1 MYKRLTTLASLKAT
15 LIGENLKKKVKDGK
29 YTILMQ
35 TFVDEN
41 QALMMTFS
49 KARNGILSIVSPP
62 PPSQLES
69 RSLQFLDP
77 PLASPPALALLPK
90 EFTGLIQGAT
100 AIYTEETITNERG
113 DNWSKYAVRR
123 NGFRRLKLQRVLS
136 SSLKLRRIG
145 WRVELLYKVVRDTIQ
160 EYSEL
165 TILLGELCVFS

>member
-62 PPSQLES
+62 PPSQVES
-69 RSLQFLDP
+69 RSPSDSSTP
-77 PLASPPALALLPK
+77 PSNPSAPSSTPTTSKIVQQCHQKDKSSTPDAAVLLFFFFP
-90 EFTGLIQGAT
+90 FFP
-100 AIYTEETITNERG
+100 
-113 DNWSKYAVRR
+113 S
-123 NGFRRLKLQRVLS
+123 
-136 SSLKLRRIG
+136 
-145 WRVELLYKVVRDTIQ
+145 
-160 EYSEL
+160 
-165 TILLGELCVFS
+165 